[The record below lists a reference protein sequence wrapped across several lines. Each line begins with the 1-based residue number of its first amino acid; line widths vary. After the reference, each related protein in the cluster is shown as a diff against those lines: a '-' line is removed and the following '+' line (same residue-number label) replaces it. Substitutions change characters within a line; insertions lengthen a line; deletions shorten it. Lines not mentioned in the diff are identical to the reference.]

1 LTIPEYQMVPILIQV
16 LTGNFLLLELLL
28 HCSTNQRS
36 IPFGYFFH
44 LMVLASSGPSSV
56 FSGDFI
62 AEEMKRVEDEV
73 SGDATM
79 VDVQTSW
86 RPF

>member
-1 LTIPEYQMVPILIQV
+1 MV
-16 LTGNFLLLELLL
+16 
-28 HCSTNQRS
+28 S
-36 IPFGYFFH
+36 
-44 LMVLASSGPSSV
+44 ASSGSSSA
-56 FSGDFI
+56 FFGDFI
-62 AEEMKRVEDEV
+62 AEEVKGVEDKA

>member
-1 LTIPEYQMVPILIQV
+1 MV
-16 LTGNFLLLELLL
+16 
-28 HCSTNQRS
+28 
-36 IPFGYFFH
+36 
-44 LMVLASSGPSSV
+44 SSSSWSSAV

-62 AEEMKRVEDEV
+62 AEEVKGVEDRV

>member
-1 LTIPEYQMVPILIQV
+1 
-16 LTGNFLLLELLL
+16 
-28 HCSTNQRS
+28 
-36 IPFGYFFH
+36 
-44 LMVLASSGPSSV
+44 V
-56 FSGDFI
+56 FTGDFI
-62 AEEMKRVEDEV
+62 ADKVKGVEDKV

>member
-1 LTIPEYQMVPILIQV
+1 
-16 LTGNFLLLELLL
+16 
-28 HCSTNQRS
+28 
-36 IPFGYFFH
+36 
-44 LMVLASSGPSSV
+44 MVLASSGSSSV

-62 AEEMKRVEDEV
+62 AGEVKGVEDRV

-86 RPF
+86 RPFWTYP

>member
-1 LTIPEYQMVPILIQV
+1 M
-16 LTGNFLLLELLL
+16 LLELYL

-36 IPFGYFFH
+36 IPFGRRIPFGYFFH
-44 LMVLASSGPSSV
+44 LMVSASSGSSSV

-62 AEEMKRVEDEV
+62 ADKVKGVEDEV